1 MAGLVQIGVDFYP
14 NAMSLPLCLVML
26 SSKHSLVGRQR
37 VKTGHCAEL
46 RRLAGAPRWTAR
58 MTWLTGAGCW
68 SERHRLTRPRG
79 LRTHPSQ
86 HRMPVAIPLA
96 PPTAGC
102 SNAELPSCWTMVTL
116 FCATATSLRHAC
128 FTSARPV
135 PVTGGQHCGWER
147 PSIRNSSAALA
158 LTSCRPIR
166 QRPGFGIAVLAT
178 SARSTPNLSRTAS
191 RQDRESSFQ

>member
-1 MAGLVQIGVDFYP
+1 
-14 NAMSLPLCLVML
+14 MSLPPWLGNVEQQTFF
-26 SSKHSLVGRQR
+26 GRASAR
-37 VKTGHCAEL
+37 ENRAL
-46 RRLAGAPRWTAR
+46 RRTPPPCRRPRRPPRWTAR

-68 SERHRLTRPRG
+68 SQRHRLTRPRG

-102 SNAELPSCWTMVTL
+102 FNAEMPSCWTMVTL
-116 FCATATSLRHAC
+116 FCAT
-128 FTSARPV
+128 
-135 PVTGGQHCGWER
+135 VTRFGALFYERAAGAGDGRAAPGWER

-166 QRPGFGIAVLAT
+166 QRPGHGIAALAT
-178 SARSTPNLSRTAS
+178 SARSAPNLSRTAS